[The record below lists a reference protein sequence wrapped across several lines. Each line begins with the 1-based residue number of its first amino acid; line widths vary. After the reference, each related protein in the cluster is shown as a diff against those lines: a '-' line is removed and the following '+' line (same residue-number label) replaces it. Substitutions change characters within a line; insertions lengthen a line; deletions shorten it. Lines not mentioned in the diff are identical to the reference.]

1 MEMNT
6 EMAKNVAEW
15 IHAGIKPALGCTE
28 PGAVALAAAYAGKEL
43 GEEPVTRIEI
53 TVDPNVYK
61 NGVAVGVPGTGRVG
75 LEIAAAL
82 GALIRDPSLELSVL
96 RNITPELLM
105 RAEKLLASGNVNV
118 SLKDRQ
124 GLYVGVTVFSGDH
137 YARALLE
144 DGHTRLTHLSCN
156 GESLL
161 QLQCGNESGFSSETQ
176 PDWEQATLAGLIEA
190 AVSLPMDEL
199 LFFEECI
206 RMNTAAARSGM
217 EKRLGMAIGAT
228 FQELIRDKL
237 LTDDLINSAKIQ
249 TAAAADAR
257 MSGENIPVMSVAGSG
272 NHGLT
277 AILPV
282 VSVAERLSI
291 PREKLHRA
299 LAVSAV
305 TTLYIKRFTGNLS
318 ALCGCAVA
326 AATGA
331 CAGIVWM
338 MGGNHAQIAAAVKNM
353 IANLTGMICDGG
365 KVGCALKLSAAAGVA
380 VETALLSM
388 KNVLVPETN
397 GIIFASVD
405 DTIRNLGRVSNPGM
419 LETDKVIIE
428 IMREKGNQAMNMAVS

>member
-82 GALIRDPSLELSVL
+82 GALIREPSLELSVL
-96 RNITPELLM
+96 RSITPELLTL
-105 RAEKLLASGNVNV
+105 AEKLLASGNVKV

-124 GLYVGVTVFSGDH
+124 GLYVEVTVFSGDR

-144 DGHTRLTHLSCN
+144 GEHTHLTQLSCN

-161 QLQCGNESGFSSETQ
+161 QGENESAASAEVQ
-176 PDWEQATLAGLIEA
+176 PDWDQVTLAGLIDA
-190 AVSLPMDEL
+190 VVSLSADEL
-199 LFFEECI
+199 SFFEECI
-206 RMNTAAARSGM
+206 CMNTAAARSGM

-282 VSVAERLSI
+282 VSVSERLNT
-291 PREKLHRA
+291 PRERLYRA
-299 LAVSAV
+299 LAVSAL

>member
-1 MEMNT
+1 MEMDT
-6 EMAKNVAEW
+6 KIAGNVAEW
-15 IHAGIKPALGCTE
+15 IRAGIKPALGCTE

-43 GEEPVTRIEI
+43 ADGPVTRIEI

-82 GALIRDPSLELSVL
+82 GALIQDPLLELSVL
-96 RNITPELLM
+96 KNITPELLM
-105 RAEKLLASGNVNV
+105 RAEKLLASGNVKV

-124 GLYVGVTVFSGDH
+124 GLYIEVSVFSRDH
-137 YARALLE
+137 YARAILE
-144 DGHTRLTHLSCN
+144 GGHTRLTHLSCN
-156 GESLL
+156 GKSL
-161 QLQCGNESGFSSETQ
+161 LQCGNEAVVSSEIQ
-176 PDWEQATLAGLIEA
+176 PDWDHATLAGLIEA
-190 AVSLPMDEL
+190 AVSLPADEL

-206 RMNTAAARSGM
+206 IMNAAAARSGM

-228 FQELIRDKL
+228 FQELIRDKV

-282 VSVAERLSI
+282 VSAAERLNM
-291 PREKLHRA
+291 PRENLYRA
-299 LAVSAV
+299 LAVSAI

-338 MGGNHAQIAAAVKNM
+338 MGGSHAQIAAAVKNM

-365 KVGCALKLSAAAGVA
+365 KVGCALKLSAATGVA

-428 IMREKGNQAMNMAVS
+428 IMREKGTPAVKAATL

>member
-1 MEMNT
+1 MKMDTKIGES
-6 EMAKNVAEW
+6 VAEW

-43 GEEPVTRIEI
+43 GDGPVTRIEI

-61 NGVAVGVPGTGRVG
+61 NGVAVGVPGTGKVG

-96 RNITPELLM
+96 RNITPDLLM
-105 RAEKLLASGNVNV
+105 LAEKLLESGKVAV

-124 GLYVGVTVFSGDH
+124 GLYVAVTVFSGDH

-144 DGHTRLTHLSCN
+144 GGHTHLTHLSCN

-161 QLQCGNESGFSSETQ
+161 QRGSEAGISSEPQ
-176 PDWEQATLAGLIEA
+176 PDWDHVTLAGLIDA
-190 AVSLPMDEL
+190 AVSLPMDEW

-228 FQELIRDKL
+228 FQELIREGM
-237 LTDDLINSAKIQ
+237 LTDDLINAAKIH

-282 VSVAERLSI
+282 VSAAERLNT
-291 PREKLHRA
+291 PRERLYRA
-299 LAVSAV
+299 LAVSAL

-338 MGGNHAQIAAAVKNM
+338 MGGSHAQIAAAVKNM

>member
-1 MEMNT
+1 MKMNI

-43 GEEPVTRIEI
+43 GEGPVTRIDI

-61 NGVAVGVPGTGRVG
+61 NGVAVVVPGTGRVG

-105 RAEKLLASGNVNV
+105 RAEKLLESGKVKV

-124 GLYVGVTVFSGDH
+124 GLYVEATVFSGDH

-144 DGHTRLTHLSCN
+144 GGHTHLTHLSCN
-156 GESLL
+156 GQSLL
-161 QLQCGNESGFSSETQ
+161 QRENESAASAGIQ
-176 PDWEQATLAGLIEA
+176 PDWEQATLAGLIDA
-190 AVSLPMDEL
+190 VVSLSTEEL
-199 LFFEECI
+199 SFFEDCI
-206 RMNTAAARSGM
+206 RMNTAAARYGM

-228 FQELIRDKL
+228 LQELIRDKL

-282 VSVAERLSI
+282 VAAAERLSI
-291 PREKLHRA
+291 PHEKLHRA

-405 DTIRNLGRVSNPGM
+405 ATIRNLGRVSNPGM

-428 IMREKGNQAMNMAVS
+428 IMREKENQAMNPAAS

>member
-1 MEMNT
+1 MKMNT
-6 EMAKNVAEW
+6 EMAKNVVEW

-43 GEEPVTRIEI
+43 GEGPVTRIEI

-82 GALIRDPSLELSVL
+82 GALIREPSLELSVL
-96 RNITPELLM
+96 RSITPELLTL
-105 RAEKLLASGNVNV
+105 AEKLLASGNVKV

-124 GLYVGVTVFSGDH
+124 GLYVGVTVFSGDR

-144 DGHTRLTHLSCN
+144 GGHTHLTHLSCN

-161 QLQCGNESGFSSETQ
+161 QGENESGVSAEVQ
-176 PDWEQATLAGLIEA
+176 PEWDQVTLAGLIDA
-190 AVSLPMDEL
+190 VVSLSTDEL
-199 LFFEECI
+199 VFFEECI
-206 RMNTAAARSGM
+206 CMNTAAARSGM

-282 VSVAERLSI
+282 VSAAERLNI
-291 PREKLHRA
+291 PREKLYRA

-338 MGGNHAQIAAAVKNM
+338 MGGSHAQIAAAVKNM

-428 IMREKGNQAMNMAVS
+428 IMREKGNQAMNPAAS

>member
-1 MEMNT
+1 MKYLDEI
-6 EMAKNVAEW
+6 ESLLRS
-15 IHAGIKPALGCTE
+15 GIKPALGCTE
-28 PGAVALAAAYAGKEL
+28 PGAVALAAAYASREL
-43 GEEPVTRIEI
+43 GEAPVTRIEV

-82 GALIRDPSLELSVL
+82 GALIRAPELELSVL
-96 RNITPELLM
+96 QKLTPERLM
-105 RAEKLLASGNVNV
+105 QAEKLLLADRVIV
-118 SLKDRQ
+118 DIIDRQ
-124 GLYVGVTVFSGDH
+124 GLYVGVTVFSPNGQ
-137 YARALLE
+137 ARAVME
-144 DGHTRLTHLSCN
+144 GSHTHLAALSCN
-156 GESLL
+156 GVPLL
-161 QLQCGNESGFSSETQ
+161 
-176 PDWEQATLAGLIEA
+176 EQRDSTALRPAIAPNFEDLTLDRLIDA
-190 AVSLPMDEL
+190 AMELPLEKL
-199 LFFEECI
+199 EFFEDCI
-206 RMNTAAARSGM
+206 RMNCEAARAGL
-217 EKRLGMAIGAT
+217 ENRLGMAAGAT
-228 FQELIRDKL
+228 FQELIREGIL
-237 LTDDLINSAKIQ
+237 ADDLLHFAKVQ

-282 VSVAERLSI
+282 VAVAERLRI
-291 PREKLHRA
+291 PREKLYRA
-299 LAVSAV
+299 LTVSAL
-305 TTLYIKRFTGNLS
+305 TTLHIKRHTGNLS

-331 CAGIVWM
+331 CAAIVWM
-338 MGGNHAQIAAAVKNM
+338 MDGSRNQIGAAVKNM

-380 VETALLSM
+380 VETALLSL

-397 GIIFASVD
+397 GIIFRSVD

-428 IMREKGNQAMNMAVS
+428 IMLEKGKQSIA